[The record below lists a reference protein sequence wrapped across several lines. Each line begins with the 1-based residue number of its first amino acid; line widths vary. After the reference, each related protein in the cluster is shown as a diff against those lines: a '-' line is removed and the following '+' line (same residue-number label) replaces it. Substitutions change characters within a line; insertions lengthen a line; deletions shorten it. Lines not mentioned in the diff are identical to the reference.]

1 MTKDLTGKVAVVTG
15 AGRVQGIGAGIARGL
30 AAAGAKVVISDV
42 SVADQHM
49 PQDKIGNQGEIE
61 QILSEIMA
69 AGGVATALPCDVRDE
84 DQVQKL
90 MQGAVD
96 QFGSLDVL
104 INNAGIGYIMKPMVD
119 VSKDEWQTVLDVN
132 LMGSFLC
139 TKHAVKKMISQG
151 NGGRIINIASQG
163 AKSGFPHLPA
173 YIASKHGMIGLTR
186 SNAVELGPEKITVNA
201 ICPNHITTD
210 LGAEQNEYFAKFM
223 GKSVEQY
230 LSDMASRIPMGR
242 PGLVTDIA
250 NAAVFLSSDDSYYIT
265 GEAMNVSGGEE
276 MH

>member
-1 MTKDLTGKVAVVTG
+1 MTKNLSGKVAVVTG

-30 AAAGAKVVISDV
+30 AAAGAQVVVSDV
-42 SVADQHM
+42 SVADDHM
-49 PQDKIGNQGEIE
+49 PQEKIGTQTEIQ
-61 QILSEIMA
+61 QILNEIIE
-69 AGGVATALPCDVRDE
+69 AGGEAIALPCDVRDE
-84 DQVQKL
+84 DQVQQL
-90 MQGAVD
+90 IAAAVE
-96 QFGSLDVL
+96 QFGRVDILV
-104 INNAGIGYIMKPMVD
+104 NNAGIGYLMKPMIEVE
-119 VSKDEWQTVLDVN
+119 KDEWQTVLDVN
-132 LMGSFLC
+132 LMGAFLC
-139 TKHAVKKMISQG
+139 TKHAVKQMMSQG
-151 NGGRIINIASQG
+151 DGGRIINIASQG

-186 SNAVELGPEKITVNA
+186 SNAVELGSEKITVNA

-223 GKSVEQY
+223 GKSVQQY
-230 LSDMASRIPMGR
+230 LDDMAARIPMGR

>member
-1 MTKDLTGKVAVVTG
+1 MTGNLTGKVAVVTG

-30 AAAGAKVVISDV
+30 AAAGAQVVLSDI
-42 SVADQHM
+42 SVADVHL
-49 PQDKIGNQGEIE
+49 PEGKIGNQNEIE
-61 QILSEIMA
+61 QILSDISE
-69 AGGVATALPCDVRDE
+69 AGGEAVALACDVRDE
-84 DQVQKL
+84 DQVQQL
-90 MQGAVD
+90 IAGAVEH
-96 QFGSLDVL
+96 FGRVDILV
-104 INNAGIGYIMKPMVD
+104 NNAGIGYMMKPMIEVE
-119 VSKDEWQTVLDVN
+119 KDEWQTVLDVN
-132 LMGSFLC
+132 LMGAFLC
-139 TKHAVKKMISQG
+139 TKHAVKQMMSQG
-151 NGGRIINIASQG
+151 SGGRIINIASQG

-223 GKSVEQY
+223 GKTVQQY
-230 LSDMASRIPMGR
+230 LDDMAARIPMGR

>member
-1 MTKDLTGKVAVVTG
+1 MAKNLNGKVAVVTG
-15 AGRVQGIGAGIARGL
+15 AGRVQGIGAGVARGL
-30 AAAGAKVVISDV
+30 AAAGAQVVLSDV

-49 PQDKIGNQGEIE
+49 PQEKIGNQDEIQ
-61 QILSEIMA
+61 QILSEIA
-69 AGGVATALPCDVRDE
+69 EAGGKAIALPCDVRNE
-84 DQVQKL
+84 DQVQQL
-90 MQGAVD
+90 IAGAVD
-96 QFGSLDVL
+96 AFGRVDILV
-104 INNAGIGYIMKPMVD
+104 NNAGIGYLMKPMIEVE
-119 VSKDEWQTVLDVN
+119 KDEWQTVLDVN
-132 LMGSFLC
+132 LMGAFLC
-139 TKHAVKKMISQG
+139 TKHATIQMMSQG
-151 NGGRIINIASQG
+151 DGGRIINIASQG

-223 GKSVEQY
+223 GKSVKQY
-230 LSDMASRIPMGR
+230 LDDMAARIPMGR